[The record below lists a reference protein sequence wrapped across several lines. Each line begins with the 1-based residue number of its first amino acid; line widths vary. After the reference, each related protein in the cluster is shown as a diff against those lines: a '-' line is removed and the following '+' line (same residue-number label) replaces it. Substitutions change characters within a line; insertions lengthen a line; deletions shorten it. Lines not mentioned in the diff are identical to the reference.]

1 MEPLRRVVGVAATL
15 TLDHDAYFGRP
26 AGDGFAV
33 MSHTGLLTI
42 LDQRLQVERT
52 VDLGGPVGDLSVAGG
67 RWAWIVADRL
77 WVGHPGEG
85 ASSALPGESAC
96 RWAPTGEAL
105 WSAYGT
111 GDKVQ
116 VELRTPESR
125 VARTVTVPDEFGGSM
140 VRLRHHPHPDAVVLW
155 IAAGQDGQQSWLVRD
170 DGTALTAEHLPA
182 DDCLPTMFA
191 PDGTW
196 LLAAGDDRLTMVSWP
211 DRVEQA
217 VLHWRDIDPEAAAD
231 GSDAPGGC
239 LMALPDGFVSW
250 STDNGRLRT
259 IDLATLSVADEFELA
274 GHPVA
279 ERDSNLAGDPGLH
292 GDFGY
297 AVPHPNGLVMSVH
310 DRDTLVLSSLR
321 DWLPARG

>member
-1 MEPLRRVVGVAATL
+1 MEPLRRVVDVAATL
-15 TLDHDAYFGRP
+15 TLDHDAYFGRT

-67 RWAWIVADRL
+67 RWAWIVEDRL
-77 WVGHPGEG
+77 CVGDPGDG
-85 ASSALPGESAC
+85 GTSVPLPGESAC
-96 RWAPTGEAL
+96 RWAPTGHAL
-105 WSAYGT
+105 WSAYGAD
-111 GDKVQ
+111 DKVQ
-116 VELRTPESR
+116 VELRTPDTG
-125 VARTVTVPDEFGGSM
+125 VTRTVTVPDEFGGSM
-140 VRLRHHPHPDAVVLW
+140 VRLRHHPHADAVVLW

-196 LLAAGDDRLTMVSWP
+196 FLAAGDDRLTRVSWP
-211 DRVEQA
+211 DRAEQG
-217 VLHWRDIDPEAAAD
+217 VLAWADVDPEAAAD
-231 GSDAPGGC
+231 GSDMPGGC

-259 IDLATLSVADEFELA
+259 IDLATLSVADEFVLA
-274 GHPVA
+274 GHPVT
-279 ERDSNLAGDPGLH
+279 EQDPADGLGPR

-297 AVPHPNGLVMSVH
+297 AVPHPNGWVVSVH

-321 DWLPARG
+321 DWLPVRG